1 MLSFSLAL
9 LCVGCIEERFMKR
22 KQRSSLLFGWQD
34 WFNSLPH
41 YRFIARMM
49 WRNGLKEKWTLGGTD
64 ASENGR
70 SSSSHHHP
78 PKMDVLPKT
87 VLQIILAAKAAAFES
102 LKQQRR
108 PLPSRL
114 YKSWFFGGRP
124 RSLYN
129 YTHFKGKCCG
139 ADYDCYTISTN
150 SDKFPIY
157 SEVEIQTDIFGKIPN
172 I

>member
-114 YKSWFFGGRP
+114 YRSWFFGGRP
-124 RSLYN
+124 RSLH
-129 YTHFKGKCCG
+129 TSRESVVGQTMT
-139 ADYDCYTISTN
+139 ATLLAQTQTN
-150 SDKFPIY
+150 FLIY

>member
-124 RSLYN
+124 RSLHASRESVVGQ
-129 YTHFKGKCCG
+129 TMT
-139 ADYDCYTISTN
+139 ATLLAQTQTN
-150 SDKFPIY
+150 FLIY